1 LRDEFEGEEND
12 GFEGKEHEK
21 MKLFELRREYCK

>member
-12 GFEGKEHEK
+12 GFKGKEGEK
-21 MKLFELRREYCK
+21 MKLFELRKEYWK